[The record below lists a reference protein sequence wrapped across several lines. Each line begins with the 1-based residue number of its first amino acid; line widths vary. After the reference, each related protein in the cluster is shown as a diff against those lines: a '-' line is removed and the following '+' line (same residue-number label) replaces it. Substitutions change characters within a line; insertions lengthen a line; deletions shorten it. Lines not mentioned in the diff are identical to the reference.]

1 MSNKIAAA
9 MDATLTLSDV
19 SRDLE
24 FSSRERVITA
34 ETTRGL
40 GIEAFG
46 HFAAAPTKLL
56 CFLPSAQRKDAPP
69 QAPFYPRW
77 SWAAGFPGWDV
88 LSLSDPMLNSAPE
101 LAASWFASS
110 EEDIVSELAAFIREF
125 CDRRGISVADVVL
138 YGSSMGGFGALMV
151 AAELKV
157 ARAVA
162 EVPQLDLLLYPDKDA
177 LVDVEKMALHG
188 RSLTSLAE
196 EHPERTNVYERMVS
210 TGALPPLTIVTN
222 RGDSAFQE
230 TLEFVDRVQSLAD
243 HSDSVGSVSLHLTSR
258 NEGHSVQP
266 TPFMVQFLKSTAEIP
281 APATTYFPP
290 VEGEARRLA
299 FPDWHVE
306 DGDSWGERELS
317 ESVTWV
323 KWSGGSELRIAF
335 DVQNSAAA
343 STKGMVFSVAAKG
356 SSHESLTQQGLHFSP
371 YRGIGYFK
379 YVELP
384 AGTSTQSISVRLESG
399 ASIEAIGLGSW
410 DVKRPLV
417 RDLRA
422 S

>member
-9 MDATLTLSDV
+9 MDATLKLSDV
-19 SRDLE
+19 SRDVE
-24 FSSRERVITA
+24 FSSSDRIITA

-46 HFAAAPTKLL
+46 HFAAAPKKLL

-77 SWAAGFPGWDV
+77 SWATGFPDWDV
-88 LSLSDPMLNSAPE
+88 LSLSDPMLNSCPD

-125 CDRRGISVADVVL
+125 CNRRSISIADVVI
-138 YGSSMGGFGALMV
+138 YGSSMGGYGALMV

-177 LVDVEKMALHG
+177 LADVEKMALHG
-188 RSLTSLAE
+188 RSLASLTE
-196 EHPERTNVYERMVS
+196 EHPERTNVYERLLS
-210 TGALPPLTIVTN
+210 TRAVPPMTIVTN

-230 TLEFVDRVQSLAD
+230 TMEFVDRVQSLAD
-243 HSDSVGSVSLHLTSR
+243 QSDSVGSVSLHLTSR

-266 TPFMVQFLKSTAEIP
+266 TPFMIQFLKSAAEIP
-281 APATTYFPP
+281 APTTTYFPP

-299 FPDWHVE
+299 FPQWHVE
-306 DGDSWGERELS
+306 DGDSWGERELN
-317 ESVTWV
+317 ESVTWI
-323 KWSGGSELRIAF
+323 KWTGGSELQMQF
-335 DVQNSAAA
+335 DVENSAAA

-356 SSHESLTQQGLHFSP
+356 STHEALSQQGLNFSS
-371 YRGIGYFK
+371 YRSIGYYK

-384 AGTSTQSISVRLESG
+384 AGISTQNINVRLESG
-399 ASIEAIGLGSW
+399 ASIEAIGLASW
-410 DVKRPLV
+410 DVKKPLV
-417 RDLRA
+417 RDLRL

>member
-19 SRDLE
+19 SRDPE
-24 FSSRERVITA
+24 FSSRDRVITS

-46 HFAAAPTKLL
+46 NFAAEPKKLL

-77 SWAAGFPGWDV
+77 SWASGFPEWDV
-88 LSLSDPMLNSAPE
+88 LSLSDPMLNSSPD

-110 EEDIVSELAAFIREF
+110 EEDIVSELAAFIKEF
-125 CDRRGISVADVVL
+125 CERRGINIADVVL
-138 YGSSMGGFGALMV
+138 YGSSMGGYGALMI

-162 EVPQLDLLLYPDKDA
+162 EVPQLDLLQYPDKDSLA
-177 LVDVEKMALHG
+177 DVEKMALQG
-188 RSLTSLAE
+188 RSLASLTE
-196 EHPERTNVYERMVS
+196 EHPERTNVYERLLS
-210 TGALPPLTIVTN
+210 TRSVPPMTIITN

-243 HSDSVGSVSLHLTSR
+243 QSDSVGSVSLHLTSR

-266 TPFMVQFLKSTAEIP
+266 TPFMLQFLKSTAEIP
-281 APATTYFPP
+281 APTTTYFPP

-299 FPDWHVE
+299 FPLWHVE
-306 DGDSWGERELS
+306 DGDSWGERDLN

-323 KWSGGSELRIAF
+323 KWTGENELRIAF
-335 DVQNSAAA
+335 DVENSAAA

-356 SSHESLTQQGLHFSP
+356 STHESLTQQGFHFST
-371 YRGIGYFK
+371 YRGVGYFK

-384 AGTSTQSISVRLESG
+384 AGSSTQNISVRLESG
-399 ASIEAIGLGSW
+399 ASIEAIGLAAW
-410 DVKRPLV
+410 DVKSPLV
-417 RDLRA
+417 RDLRL